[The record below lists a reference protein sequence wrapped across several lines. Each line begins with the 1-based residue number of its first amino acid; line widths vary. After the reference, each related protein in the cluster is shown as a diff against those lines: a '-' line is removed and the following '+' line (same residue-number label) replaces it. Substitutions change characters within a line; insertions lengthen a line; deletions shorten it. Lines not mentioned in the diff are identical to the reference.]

1 MDRSDEEI
9 IKNIK
14 SVLDKNVKDNVAMHG
29 GMINFYHMTKVL
41 LD

>member
-29 GMINFYHMTKVL
+29 SRRKVR
-41 LD
+41 DEKK